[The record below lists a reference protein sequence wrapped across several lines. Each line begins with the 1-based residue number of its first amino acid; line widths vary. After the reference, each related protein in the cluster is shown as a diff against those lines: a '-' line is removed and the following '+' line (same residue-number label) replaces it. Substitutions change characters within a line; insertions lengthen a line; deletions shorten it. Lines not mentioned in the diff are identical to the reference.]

1 MNLLKLI
8 IIIFI
13 VTLPKSSKA
22 EIENKIV
29 VKVESKIITDYEI
42 KNKIL
47 SSIIVA
53 NKEINQVNI
62 DSIKGRSLESLVQL
76 KLKKLELNKFN
87 FKKKDKDK
95 VNLYLKSISSNDV
108 IDLQNKFENNNLD
121 FQLFVEEIEIE
132 IMWQELIY
140 KIYSKKIKIDE
151 NNIDKEL
158 KELIQNES
166 SIKEFNISEVEVFI
180 DNTNSYDEKVS
191 YIKDLIKKDGFDA
204 VALKFNNSSSSTNK
218 GDLGWINSKS
228 LSNEIYEI
236 IVKMQKGD
244 ISEAIKRQNSVL
256 FLKLNDIKESKTG
269 DLNISEF
276 KEKLISRKKNE
287 LFNLYSISHL
297 SKLKNSS
304 LIEYK

>member
-13 VTLPKSSKA
+13 ITLPKSSKA

-29 VKVESKIITDYEI
+29 VKVESKIITNYEI

-62 DSIKGRSLESLVQL
+62 DSIKGQSLESLVQL

-95 VNLYLKSISSNDV
+95 VNLYLKSISSND
-108 IDLQNKFENNNLD
+108 INSLQNKFENNNLD
-121 FQLFVEEIEIE
+121 FQLFVEEIETE

-158 KELIQNES
+158 KQLIQNES

-204 VALKFNNSSSSTNK
+204 VVLKFNNSSSSANK

-269 DLNISEF
+269 DLNISEL